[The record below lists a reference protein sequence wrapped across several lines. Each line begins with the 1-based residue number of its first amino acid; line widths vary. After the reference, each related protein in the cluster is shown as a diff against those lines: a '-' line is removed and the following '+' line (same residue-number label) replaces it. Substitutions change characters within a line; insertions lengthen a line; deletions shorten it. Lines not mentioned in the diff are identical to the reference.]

1 MAIAAIG
8 LTTAL
13 DTVLA
18 ATSVASAA
26 GGAYMAA
33 RASSQQADAASQ
45 AANYNAKVD
54 VANAQQQALNANA
67 NIQKQRQKDQ
77 EYQSDQR
84 AALAASGVLSG
95 TGSPMEV
102 QATTAGRQEQD
113 IQQYWTSVQEKESAE
128 YAAADEGVV
137 EGQEEASMYHLQGAA
152 DILSGIGSMASSFGK
167 FANPGPSG
175 SGSPEDSDAEQPFTT
190 TGSEFSS
197 IG

>member
-54 VANAQQQALNANA
+54 QANAQQQALNANA
-67 NIQKQRQKDQ
+67 NIQQQRQQDQ

-113 IQQYWTSVQEKESAE
+113 IQQYWTSVQEKESAQ
-128 YAAADEGVV
+128 YAAAEEGVV
-137 EGQEEASMYHLQGAA
+137 EGQEEASTYHLQGAA
-152 DILSGIGSMASSFGK
+152 DIFSGIGSMAASFGK
-167 FANPGPSG
+167 FLQPGPSAPGG
-175 SGSPEDSDAEQPFTT
+175 SSDSVMSDAEIDSGD
-190 TGSEFSS
+190 TG
-197 IG
+197 